1 MGQVARSLALYK
13 TFNAREPDFV
23 TALPDVPLP
32 AQLALLGAA
41 KKILYRSDKWRS
53 DGRASLYV
61 HPYESD
67 VKCYVPW
74 QEGLDPIAVRA
85 WPGELV
91 QLGHCVELEIE
102 TEGEQRIY
110 VQPRDGTL
118 LCATP
123 DGRTLVLLHLRLGI
137 VGALSGGR
145 QRVTDRGVEDGS

>member
-23 TALPDVPLP
+23 TALSDLTLPDR
-32 AQLALLGAA
+32 LALLGTA
-41 KKILYRSDKWRS
+41 KQILYRSDKWRS
-53 DGRASLYV
+53 DGKASSYV

-74 QEGLDPIAVRA
+74 QEGVVPVTVRA

-91 QLGHCVELEIE
+91 QLGHCIELEIE
-102 TEGEQRIY
+102 TPDKQRLF
-110 VQPRDGTL
+110 VRPQDGTL

-123 DGRTLVLLHLRLGI
+123 DGRTLVLLHLQFGL
-137 VGALSGGR
+137 VGALTGGR
-145 QRVTDRGVEDGS
+145 QRVTDRGVEDG